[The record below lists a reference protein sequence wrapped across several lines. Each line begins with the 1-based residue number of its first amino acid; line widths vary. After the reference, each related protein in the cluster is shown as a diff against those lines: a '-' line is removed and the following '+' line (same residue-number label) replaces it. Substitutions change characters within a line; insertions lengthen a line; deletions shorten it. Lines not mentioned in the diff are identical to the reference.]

1 MNSPMLPIVS
11 TMQLLI
17 SVTTI
22 EEADIALENGADII
36 DLKDPNRGALG
47 ALPISAIQ
55 AIVTHVKNKTQ
66 GSSRLTS
73 ATIGDLP
80 MQADLLLKHVALLA
94 TTGVD
99 IIKIGFFETGN
110 YQPCLNALQSMTH
123 AGVKL
128 IAVLFAEKHYPE
140 TLIKAIKEAD
150 FIGIMLDTANKNG
163 ATLLDYYSNEQRTQF
178 AAAVFSHGLQLG
190 LAGSLKLQ
198 HIDVLREIN
207 PTYIGFRGGVCDADN
222 RQLSLDAHKIKLIS
236 KTM

>member
-66 GSSRLTS
+66 GSSKLTS

-80 MQADLLLKHVALLA
+80 MQADLLLKHVALLV

-99 IIKIGFFETGN
+99 IIKIGFFESYFCSVG
-110 YQPCLNALQSMTH
+110 QSP
-123 AGVKL
+123 G
-128 IAVLFAEKHYPE
+128 
-140 TLIKAIKEAD
+140 
-150 FIGIMLDTANKNG
+150 G
-163 ATLLDYYSNEQRTQF
+163 S
-178 AAAVFSHGLQLG
+178 SHGGILFFFNYF
-190 LAGSLKLQ
+190 SC
-198 HIDVLREIN
+198 N
-207 PTYIGFRGGVCDADN
+207 GFFS
-222 RQLSLDAHKIKLIS
+222 Q
-236 KTM
+236 